1 MASYLYYH
9 YDKNIKPKK
18 TYFLMP
24 CSDLFIYF
32 FLTLGAKMGNKIGVR
47 LTICVALIFKFISYA
62 LLLLFANYYIVLISM
77 CLFGVGS
84 GLGNL
89 TYLKNSW
96 KYFPKSQGLVNG
108 LILGGAGLSS
118 SILTPLA
125 DFWII
130 NPDKIPANEDTGLY
144 EDDEIADRVPKYIVI
159 LCIMFLI
166 LGFMSIFMTFPYQAE
181 NEDNTEEKKVVN
193 KSSPESQVSL
203 LTLFISL
210 KNLKLLSFC
219 FCGFCKKNIINNI
232 FDV

>member
-1 MASYLYYH
+1 
-9 YDKNIKPKK
+9 
-18 TYFLMP
+18 
-24 CSDLFIYF
+24 
-32 FLTLGAKMGNKIGVR
+32 
-47 LTICVALIFKFISYA
+47 
-62 LLLLFANYYIVLISM
+62 M

-203 LTLFISL
+203 LTLFISM

>member
-1 MASYLYYH
+1 MASFLYYH
-9 YDKNIKPKK
+9 YDKSIRPKK

-62 LLLLFANYYIVLISM
+62 LLLMFANYYIVLISM

-89 TYLKNSW
+89 TYMKNSW
-96 KYFPKSQGLVNG
+96 KYFLKSQGLVNG
-108 LILGGAGLSS
+108 IILGGAGISS

-125 DFWII
+125 DFFII
-130 NPDKIPANEDTGLY
+130 NPDKIPANEDTGIY
-144 EDDEIADRVPKYIVI
+144 EDEEIANRVPKYIAI
-159 LCIMFLI
+159 LCVMFLI
-166 LGFMSIFMTFPYQAE
+166 LGILSIFMTFPYNEE
-181 NEDNTEEKKVVN
+181 NEERGETVEEANTVKKE
-193 KSSPESQVSL
+193 SPENEARL
-203 LTLFISL
+203 IDLFLSS

-219 FCGFCKKNIINNI
+219 FCGFCK
-232 FDV
+232 